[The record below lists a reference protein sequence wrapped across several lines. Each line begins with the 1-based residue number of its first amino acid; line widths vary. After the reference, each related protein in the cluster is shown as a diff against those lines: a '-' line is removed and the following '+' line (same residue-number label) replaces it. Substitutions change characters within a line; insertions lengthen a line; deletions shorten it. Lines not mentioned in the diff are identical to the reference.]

1 MRKSEKKKIGT
12 PVDALCKGNPIE
24 FAQYLNYC
32 RSIHFE
38 DKPDYSYLRK
48 LFRDLFVKEGYKY
61 DAMYDWTIL
70 KAKENERTASTSSM
84 DDKNDKVT
92 TDSTNAVNGSRLRS
106 STSDNVRKDSSSEDK
121 QAITAT
127 QSSSKLVERKSASL
141 RKVDSNGTGS
151 ATGETKS
158 SSFIKLRR
166 NKDKDEDKAEVKTP
180 VSGVRG
186 FLAKSRESAKNF
198 GKSKGKEET

>member
-1 MRKSEKKKIGT
+1 
-12 PVDALCKGNPIE
+12 
-24 FAQYLNYC
+24 
-32 RSIHFE
+32 
-38 DKPDYSYLRK
+38 
-48 LFRDLFVKEGYKY
+48 
-61 DAMYDWTIL
+61 
-70 KAKENERTASTSSM
+70 
-84 DDKNDKVT
+84 
-92 TDSTNAVNGSRLRS
+92 VNGSRLRS
-106 STSDNVRKDSSSEDK
+106 STSENVRKDSSSEDK
-121 QAITAT
+121 QAITAI

-151 ATGETKS
+151 ATGETKI